1 MTILSNVLLYS
12 PSLAGVE
19 LLCVVVS
26 SVSADT
32 APEIKS
38 DNKVR
43 IIVFFIEIIP
53 KIKYYSSK
61 VSYNESR
68 VNTNGYYVRNNTG
81 GTYTDA
87 VLFKKGQGVIQSA
100 KSLTTKHDLSIG
112 ITDSCIQV
120 LGDIGAKDIKLVSL
134 SSTLATK
141 AIVEKQGSPVCLI
154 LVGHSTSAL
163 EKGNLKDA
171 LDCDPCYFVD
181 GGHKASGE
189 KNAPLDE
196 EKIIGIAKRYKNKV
210 SAFAVCGIFSTRNKY
225 HEHRIKNLLREHSDL
240 PVILSS
246 DLADSIDAPKRALTA
261 LLNARLLIQIHHLI
275 HAVQSFLD
283 AHKISAPLMIVKGI
297 GSLMHAQVALDK
309 PVETIMSGP
318 DASVISASYL
328 TGTKNAFISDIGGT
342 TTDIVII
349 KDGELIL
356 SPNGATINGWN
367 TMAEAIAL

>member
-1 MTILSNVLLYS
+1 MVTMLGI
-12 PSLAGVE
+12 
-19 LLCVVVS
+19 
-26 SVSADT
+26 D
-32 APEIKS
+32 
-38 DNKVR
+38 
-43 IIVFFIEIIP
+43 
-53 KIKYYSSK
+53 
-61 VSYNESR
+61 
-68 VNTNGYYVRNNTG
+68 TG

-246 DLADSIDAPKRALTA
+246 DLADSLDAPKRALTA

-318 DASVISASYL
+318 AASVISASYL